1 MTWIT
6 PTAFWEDILV
16 IFCWEGGATVSSKS
30 FVSAGE
36 SAFGGNGEVS
46 LRRLKNVLVHAV
58 GLALATGV
66 AILVATEVDEDV
78 PSGAFG
84 IGLNGYGVLQK
95 GSWPRI
101 ESWANQ

>member
-1 MTWIT
+1 
-6 PTAFWEDILV
+6 
-16 IFCWEGGATVSSKS
+16 
-30 FVSAGE
+30 
-36 SAFGGNGEVS
+36 
-46 LRRLKNVLVHAV
+46 
-58 GLALATGV
+58 
-66 AILVATEVDEDV
+66 LVATEVDEDV